1 MNQHLGSNFDDL
13 LAEEGILAEI
23 QAVAWDRI
31 TLFQA
36 AQITAQQPMSKLNQF
51 AVCLRSKGY
60 EASLEVGK
68 IYRMIP
74 DADAQQNGLTRVID
88 ESGED
93 YAFSADR
100 FCPIEIPR
108 QVEEVLLAV
117 G

>member
-1 MNQHLGSNFDDL
+1 MKD
-13 LAEEGILAEI
+13 
-23 QAVAWDRI
+23 
-31 TLFQA
+31 
-36 AQITAQQPMSKLNQF
+36 QPSQTHYF
-51 AVCLRSKGY
+51 AVCLENQGY

-74 DADAQQNGLTRVID
+74 DPAAQQNGLIRVID